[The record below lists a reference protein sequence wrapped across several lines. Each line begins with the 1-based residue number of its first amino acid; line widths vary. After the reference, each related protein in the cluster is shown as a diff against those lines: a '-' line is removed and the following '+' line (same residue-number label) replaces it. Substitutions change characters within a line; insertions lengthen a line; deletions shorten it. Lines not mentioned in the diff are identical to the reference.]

1 MKLFLDE
8 FLDVNDLEM
17 SDKMF
22 EEFLAQHQIRID
34 TNTAKS
40 YRENLDTLLNEKN
53 MEIIDVK
60 NSGEYIKFDKKWR
73 IAA

>member
-8 FLDVNDLEM
+8 ILDVNDLEM

-22 EEFLAQHQIRID
+22 EEFLAQRQIRINA
-34 TNTAKS
+34 NTAKS

-60 NSGEYIKFDKKWR
+60 NSGMYITFGEKWR
-73 IAA
+73 MAA